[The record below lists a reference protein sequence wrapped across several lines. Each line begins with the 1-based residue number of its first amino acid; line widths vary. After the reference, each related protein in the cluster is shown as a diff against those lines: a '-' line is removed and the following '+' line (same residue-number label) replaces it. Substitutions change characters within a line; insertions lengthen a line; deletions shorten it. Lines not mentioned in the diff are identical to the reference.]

1 MAGQAPAHV
10 VLVRPHR
17 FHPNPLTAADNAF
30 QHDVTAPSG
39 EIARRARAEVDG
51 LAEVLVDAGVE
62 VSVFEDEGTTTP
74 DSVFP
79 NNWLS
84 THEDGTVVLY
94 PMCAPNRR
102 AERRVDVV
110 AHLRAH
116 FSVRRVLDLSG
127 YEDRARF
134 LEGTGAMVLDHVGR
148 IAYACRSQRLDPE
161 LFALACAELGYSPLL
176 MDAAD
181 RDGMPVYHTNVLM
194 SVGTD
199 VAIVGSGMIRD
210 PGRRAR
216 VLGSLHGSGR
226 DVVEISESQVQG
238 FLGNCL
244 EVSGRDGPA
253 LVMSARAAGNL
264 SPAQRRRIERCCRIL
279 TAAVPTIEA
288 AGGSVRCMIAGIHLP
303 LGKAPASTGMPNP
316 RITVMPQTV

>member
-1 MAGQAPAHV
+1 MTGQAPAHV

-30 QHDVTAPSG
+30 QHDVTAPSD
-39 EIARRARAEVDG
+39 EIARRARREVGG
-51 LAEVLVDAGVE
+51 LAEVLTAAGVE
-62 VSVFEDEGTTTP
+62 VHIFEDEGAATP

-102 AERRVDVV
+102 AERRADVV
-110 AHLRAH
+110 THLRERFA
-116 FSVRRVLDLSG
+116 VRRVLDLSG
-127 YEDRARF
+127 YEDRSRF

-148 IAYACRSQRLDPE
+148 IAYACRSRRLDPE
-161 LFALACAELGYSPLL
+161 LFALTCTELGYAPLL

-181 RDGMPVYHTNVLM
+181 RDGTPVYHTNVLM
-194 SVGTD
+194 SVGSE
-199 VAIVGSGMIRD
+199 VAVVGSEMIRD
-210 PGRRAR
+210 PGQRER
-216 VLGSLHGSGR
+216 VLGSLRGSGR
-226 DVVEISESQVQG
+226 DVVEISEDQVQG

-253 LVMSARAAGNL
+253 LVMSARAAGKL
-264 SPAQRRRIERCCRIL
+264 STAQRRRIERSCRIL
-279 TAAVPTIEA
+279 TAEVPTIEA

-303 LGKAPASTGMPNP
+303 REQAPSSTGMPSA
-316 RITVMPQTV
+316 RITVVPQTV